1 MNNNVKKILLSNI
14 KLTECGG
21 FHTYVGVVDDNYLS
35 LSNDNQLL
43 IDQILCFIY
52 KSTNFRNYIKYIID
66 LLVLRETY
74 NPAEPPEEEESL
86 ILNKLDFYWY
96 KSSVEENDMI
106 EKALKLI
113 KGKE

>member
-35 LSNDNQLL
+35 LSNEDQLL
-43 IDQILCFIY
+43 IDQILAFIQIHF
-52 KSTNFRNYIKYIID
+52 NFRQYIKFIID
-66 LLVLRETY
+66 LLDLREEY
-74 NPAEPPEEEESL
+74 EPAEPPFEVESL
-86 ILNKLDFYWY
+86 ILDKLDFYWY

-113 KGKE
+113 KGK